1 MSQRTAG
8 NPSKYAPRS
17 SKPTAAAAS
26 ASSPAAGT
34 TAAAV
39 APATA
44 FPTALLAKLAAWCF
58 CWWLSCK
65 IEFGSIFVVCSAIVA
80 IFLNLSS
87 DSKSGSGKLSAYS
100 VFNPGAQRIAGSMD
114 AEAIEDQLR
123 HKAPAASRKS
133 IDLDIGSSAV
143 ADHPTRKS
151 KMANSKC
158 VCGSGK
164 KYKVCCSPLTVSDK
178 TLDREWEEWE
188 EEWGAKR

>member
-1 MSQRTAG
+1 MSQRNAG
-8 NPSKYAPRS
+8 NPSKYAPRAA
-17 SKPTAAAAS
+17 KPAAAAS
-26 ASSPAAGT
+26 SSSAAASSAAIST
-34 TAAAV
+34 PTE
-39 APATA
+39 
-44 FPTALLAKLAAWCF
+44 FPTALVAKLAVWSF
-58 CWWLSCK
+58 CWYLSCK

-80 IFLNLSS
+80 MFLNLSS
-87 DSKSGSGKLSAYS
+87 SSDSKSDNKLSAYS

-123 HKAPAASRKS
+123 HKARSAEKKA
-133 IDLDIGSSAV
+133 IDLDIGSSAL
-143 ADHPTRKS
+143 ADHPARKS